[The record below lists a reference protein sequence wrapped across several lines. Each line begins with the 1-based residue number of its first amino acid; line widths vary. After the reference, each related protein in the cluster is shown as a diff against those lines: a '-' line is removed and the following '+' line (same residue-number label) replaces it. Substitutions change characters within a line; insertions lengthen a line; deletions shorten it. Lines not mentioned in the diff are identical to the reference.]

1 MTNIAKGAARI
12 ELHHI
17 TEAIEALGIKGKD
30 VCIHSSMRS
39 FGAKL
44 EGGPNTVIEG
54 FLEKGCTVMV
64 PAFTYDYEAIMPE
77 KYALERN
84 GVTPEW
90 LPDADAPHK
99 VFTVDSTDISVWD
112 MGAFPKAILHDQR
125 RVRGNHAV
133 NSFAA
138 IGSNAKALMEGQN
151 SRDVYAPFRVLCE
164 NDGYVLMLG
173 AGLHSCTLIHY
184 AEQLAGR
191 ELFIRWAYDE
201 NDNVF
206 PVAEGSCSEA
216 LEVFADALRPDAKEV
231 TVGES
236 RWVLYKANDILRIC
250 TEMIKKDQNITHCHD
265 PKCHRC
271 PDAVLGGP
279 IVPEGFWEQ
288 FDM

>member
-1 MTNIAKGAARI
+1 MTIIAKEAQCI
-12 ELHHI
+12 ELSHI
-17 TEAIEALGIKGKD
+17 QEAIEALGIAGKD

-44 EGGPNTVIEG
+44 ENGADTVIEG
-54 FLEKGCTVMV
+54 FLAKDCTVMV
-64 PAFTYDYEAIMPE
+64 PAFTYDHEAIMPAE
-77 KYALERN
+77 PIILRN

-90 LPDADAPHK
+90 VPDKDAPHK
-99 VFTVDSTDISVWD
+99 VFTVDSTELSVWD
-112 MGAFPKAILHDQR
+112 MGAFPKAILHDKR

-138 IGSNAKALMEGQN
+138 IGRNAQTLMEGQN

-164 NDGYVLMLG
+164 KDGYVLMLG
-173 AGLHSCTLIHY
+173 TGLHSCTLIHY

-191 ELFIRWAYDE
+191 ELFVRWAYDE

-216 LEVFADALRPDAKEV
+216 FEVFAEALKPYAKVV
-231 TVGES
+231 TVGKS

-265 PKCHRC
+265 PKCRRC

-279 IVPEGFWEQ
+279 ILPENFWEKYSK
-288 FDM
+288 